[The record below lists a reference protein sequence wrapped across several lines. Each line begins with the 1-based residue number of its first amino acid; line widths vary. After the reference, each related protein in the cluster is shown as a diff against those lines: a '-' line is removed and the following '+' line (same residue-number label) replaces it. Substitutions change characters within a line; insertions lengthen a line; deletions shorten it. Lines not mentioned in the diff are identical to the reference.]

1 MAKSTTPTP
10 VFVIIDGN
18 AIIHR
23 AYHAIP
29 PLTTKTG
36 QVVNAVYGFANIL
49 LRVLKE
55 LQPTHMAVTFDLAGP
70 TFRDELSAD
79 YKATRVEADPEL
91 YAQIPVI
98 HELVE
103 AFALPIVT
111 KAGFEADDCI
121 GTLVERIGVP
131 AGDIR
136 TIIVTGDMDT
146 LQLVTDRVQVYTMRK
161 SMNDTVIFDIE
172 AVAKRYPGLTPA
184 QVIEY
189 KALAGDH
196 SDNIPGVRGI
206 GEKTAVAI
214 LQKFPNLEALYAA
227 LDAGEDG
234 LPVAQRK
241 KLIEGRD
248 SAFLSRQLATIRRD
262 VPMEASLADFV
273 RRPVDET
280 KLVELLQRCEFTS
293 LISRIPGLAARM
305 PSAGSKA
312 KQSVGGPVAAT
323 MILATGE
330 EVKTLVERLAQ
341 ESWVVVRTHTSSTVA
356 LDAEIYGLGLAIA
369 TGESWYVPTSIKNWQ
384 DVLSV
389 KTRYVGHDCK
399 HDVAMLLANGCAIP
413 ERLFDVMVGS
423 YLLHSES
430 NHELQSLALKYL
442 GERLDEEAQGQLFGK
457 DQTVLMQ
464 EVSVIARVAEPIRA
478 ELQETNQLDLY
489 ERIEEPLLAVL
500 ARMELAGI
508 AIDVPLLKKLA
519 VETDAAIAK
528 CSQEIYDVSGTEFN
542 ISSNNQLR
550 DVLFDTLQLPTY
562 AIKKGKTGYST
573 AASELE
579 KLRGLH
585 PIIEFIESYRE
596 LTKLKTTY
604 IDVLP
609 TLTHARDH
617 RIHTTFNQTVAATG
631 RLSSTDPNVQNI
643 PIRTE
648 AGKRV
653 RTAFIAEP
661 GNVLVAADYSQIEL
675 RIVASLAEDAEMIRI
690 FEAGEDIHRSTAARI
705 HGVELEAVTHDMRR
719 SAKEINFGVLY
730 GMGAFGL
737 ASRTGITQHE
747 AQDFIN
753 RYFEVFSGVRKYLDA
768 TIAAAK
774 RDGYVE
780 TLFGRRRYLPEMQS
794 GNYQVR
800 AAAERMAVNHPVQG
814 TAADLMKLA
823 MIAVDRLIQGDKNTT
838 ARMLLQVHDELILEV
853 AEQEA
858 AVWEKRVKEAMEQV
872 MTLRVPIIVE
882 AGHGH
887 SWGETKE

>member
-29 PLTTKTG
+29 PLTTKSG

-103 AFALPIVT
+103 AFAMPIVT

-131 AGDIR
+131 VSDVR

-227 LDAGEDG
+227 LDSGEDG
-234 LPVAQRK
+234 LPPAQRK
-241 KLIEGRD
+241 KLMEGRE

-262 VPMEASLADFV
+262 VPMEVSLADFV

-293 LISRIPGLAARM
+293 LIARIPGLAARM
-305 PSAGSKA
+305 PSAGSKT
-312 KQSVGGPVAAT
+312 KQSAHGPVAAPMT
-323 MILATGE
+323 LATSD
-330 EVKTLVERLAQ
+330 EVKTLCERLAQ
-341 ESWVVVRTHTSSTVA
+341 EPWVVLRTHTSSTKA
-356 LDAEIYGLGLAIA
+356 LDAEVYGVAMAIA
-369 TGESWYVPTSIKNWQ
+369 SGASWYVPTTIKNWQ
-384 DVLSV
+384 DILRVNV
-389 KTRYVGHDCK
+389 RFVGHDCK
-399 HDVAMLLANGCAIP
+399 RDVEMLLANGITAP
-413 ERLFDVMVGS
+413 TQLFDVMVGS

-464 EVSVIARVAEPIRA
+464 EVSVIARVADPIRA
-478 ELQETNQLDLY
+478 ELQETNQLGLY
-489 ERIEEPLLAVL
+489 ERIEEPLLSVL
-500 ARMELAGI
+500 ARMELAGV
-508 AIDVPLLKKLA
+508 AIDVPLLTQLA

-528 CSQEIYDVSGTEFN
+528 CSKEVYEVSGVEFN

-585 PIIEFIESYRE
+585 PIIELIESYRE
-596 LTKLKTTY
+596 LMKLKTTY

-609 TLTHARDH
+609 TLTHPRDH

-653 RTAFIAEP
+653 RNAFVAEP

-675 RIVASLAEDAEMIRI
+675 RIVASLAQDEEMIRI

-753 RYFEVFSGVRKYLDA
+753 RYFEVFSGVRTYLDA

-823 MIAVDRLIQGDKNTT
+823 MIAVDRLIQEDQNTT

-853 AEQEA
+853 AEHEA
-858 AVWEKRVKEAMEQV
+858 QVWEKRVKEAMEQV

>member
-1 MAKSTTPTP
+1 MAKTSPTTP

-23 AYHAIP
+23 AYHAVP
-29 PLTTKTG
+29 PLSTKSG
-36 QVVNAVYGFANIL
+36 MAVNAVYGFANIM

-70 TFRDELSAD
+70 TFRDELSST

-103 AFALPIVT
+103 ALAIPIVT

-121 GTLVERIGVP
+121 GTLVERISLVD
-131 AGDIR
+131 GDLR

-146 LQLVTDRVQVYTMRK
+146 LQLVTDRVNVYTMRK

-206 GEKTAVAI
+206 GEKTAIAI
-214 LQKFPNLEALYAA
+214 LQKFSNLEALYAA
-227 LDAGEDG
+227 VDANEDG
-234 LPVAQRK
+234 LPAAQHK
-241 KLIEGRD
+241 KLVEGRE

-262 VPMEASLADFV
+262 VPIEVSLADFV

-293 LISRIPGLAARM
+293 LIARIPGLAARM
-305 PSAGSKA
+305 PSAGSKTTR
-312 KQSVGGPVAAT
+312 QGEVAPSAVMT
-323 MILATGE
+323 LATEE
-330 EVKTLVERLAQ
+330 EVKTLIERLAG
-341 ESWVVVRTHTSSTVA
+341 EPWVVLRTHATGVIA
-356 LDAEIYGLGLAIA
+356 LDAELYGVGLAIA
-369 TGESWYVPTSIKNWQ
+369 SGQSWYLPTTIKNWQ
-384 DVLSV
+384 DVLRMAV
-389 KTRYVGHDCK
+389 LYVGHDCK
-399 HDVAMLLANGCAIP
+399 RDIGILLARGFAVPGRI
-413 ERLFDVMVGS
+413 FDVMVGS

-442 GERLDEEAQGQLFGK
+442 GERLEEETQGQLFGK

-464 EVSVIARVAEPIRA
+464 EVSVIARVAAAIRT
-478 ELQETNQLDLY
+478 ELDETEQWELY
-489 ERIEEPLLAVL
+489 ERIEEPLLCVL

-508 AIDVPLLKKLA
+508 AIDVPLLKQLA
-519 VETDAAIAK
+519 VETDAAIATCTATIHQAAGK
-528 CSQEIYDVSGTEFN
+528 EFN
-542 ISSNNQLR
+542 VSSNNQLR

-585 PIIEFIESYRE
+585 PIIESIESYRE

-609 TLTHARDH
+609 TLTHPRDH

-653 RTAFIAEP
+653 RNAFIAEP

-675 RIVASLAEDAEMIRI
+675 RIVASLAEDPEMIRI

-705 HGVELEAVTHDMRR
+705 HGVELSEVTHEMRR

-753 RYFEVFSGVRKYLDA
+753 RYFEVFAGVRKYLDD
-768 TIAAAK
+768 TIATAK
-774 RDGYVE
+774 REGYVE
-780 TLFGRRRYLPEMQS
+780 TAFGRRRYMPEMNS
-794 GNYQVR
+794 GNYQIR

-823 MIAVDRLIQGDKNTT
+823 MIEVDKCIQNDPKTK

-853 AEQEA
+853 PEAEVA
-858 AVWEKRVKEAMEQV
+858 DWESRVKIAMEGV
-872 MTLRVPIIVE
+872 MTLRVPVLVE
-882 AGHGH
+882 VGHGH
-887 SWGETKE
+887 SWGETKA